1 MIALLC
7 CPHCRSAVPLG
18 APGVFHCGRCG
29 RPYTVASHEQLAV
42 EAKRKTD
49 ERNVLMLIGAVV
61 FVFYVAPVLLTVG
74 YMCVMFGVYAV
85 LAIVF
90 GVAAAAG

>member
-1 MIALLC
+1 MNTLLA
-7 CPHCRSAVPLG
+7 CPHCKSAVPLG

-29 RPYTVASHEQLAV
+29 RPYTVASPEQLAV
-42 EAKRKTD
+42 EAKRKSD
-49 ERNVLMLIGAVV
+49 ERNVLLLIGGVV

-74 YMCVMFGVYAV
+74 YMCVMVLVYLV
-85 LAIVF
+85 IAIVL